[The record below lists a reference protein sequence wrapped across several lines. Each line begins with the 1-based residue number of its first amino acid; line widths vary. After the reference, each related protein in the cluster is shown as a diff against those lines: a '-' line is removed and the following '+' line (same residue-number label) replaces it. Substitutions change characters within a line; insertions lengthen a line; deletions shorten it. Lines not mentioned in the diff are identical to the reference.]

1 MKHHLLLLILAYI
14 YIPSWG
20 QNQSIYYNSYKEKN
34 EDTNYF
40 NTNIPKREVR
50 AVWLTTI
57 GGLDWPHS
65 YSQSERSAQKQKQ
78 NFSRMPT
85 CKKTTDILEYQS

>member
-1 MKHHLLLLILAYI
+1 MLSKFTNKNMKHHLLLLILAYI

-65 YSQSERSAQKQKQ
+65 YSQSERSWFLVMEK
-78 NFSRMPT
+78 SHRT
-85 CKKTTDILEYQS
+85 S